1 MSLPVSPLRAGRV
14 LALAAL
20 TACAAAPESGA
31 SRVGA
36 WSLDAPQD
44 APPDAARPAART
56 PAAADEL
63 PSADAPVEAWV
74 AYAERHSPGLSAARE
89 RWQAARQAVQE
100 AGARP
105 DPRLRIGVML
115 DHVQTR
121 TGPME
126 GQYGIEQ
133 AFPWFGTLDAAE
145 QRAAQ
150 EAEAVREEYEAA
162 RLLVSER
169 VRRALHELAWLERA
183 LAVADGHRALVAQ
196 WEQVARSR
204 YASGSAGQADV
215 LRAQVELGKLEDRS
229 QTLADLRG
237 PFVARLN
244 AALGRPAG
252 APVDPPSDP
261 YPVPGAIDEAALR
274 DGLPASSPALRARAR
289 AVLAAD
295 ASIELAD
302 AAYYPDF
309 ALGLE
314 YTSIGRASMPVDGS
328 GDDALAVTLGIDL
341 PLWRGRLDA
350 GLARAR
356 AERSAAVASA
366 ADERLALGA
375 ELAMTLYELRDAD
388 RRLALFRD
396 GLVAKGRQ
404 ALAAVSAAYSAGEAS
419 LLELVDSQ
427 RELLE
432 FELSAAR
439 AETDRGNALIHA
451 ESLTGVTLH
460 EEVLP

>member
-1 MSLPVSPLRAGRV
+1 
-14 LALAAL
+14 
-20 TACAAAPESGA
+20 
-31 SRVGA
+31 
-36 WSLDAPQD
+36 
-44 APPDAARPAART
+44 
-56 PAAADEL
+56 
-63 PSADAPVEAWV
+63 
-74 AYAERHSPGLSAARE
+74 
-89 RWQAARQAVQE
+89 
-100 AGARP
+100 
-105 DPRLRIGVML
+105 
-115 DHVQTR
+115 
-121 TGPME
+121 
-126 GQYGIEQ
+126 
-133 AFPWFGTLDAAE
+133 
-145 QRAAQ
+145 
-150 EAEAVREEYEAA
+150 
-162 RLLVSER
+162 
-169 VRRALHELAWLERA
+169 
-183 LAVADGHRALVAQ
+183 
-196 WEQVARSR
+196 
-204 YASGSAGQADV
+204 
-215 LRAQVELGKLEDRS
+215 
-229 QTLADLRG
+229 
-237 PFVARLN
+237 
-244 AALGRPAG
+244 
-252 APVDPPSDP
+252 
-261 YPVPGAIDEAALR
+261 
-274 DGLPASSPALRARAR
+274 
-289 AVLAAD
+289 
-295 ASIELAD
+295 
-302 AAYYPDF
+302 
-309 ALGLE
+309 
-314 YTSIGRASMPVDGS
+314 MPVDGS

>member
-1 MSLPVSPLRAGRV
+1 
-14 LALAAL
+14 
-20 TACAAAPESGA
+20 
-31 SRVGA
+31 
-36 WSLDAPQD
+36 
-44 APPDAARPAART
+44 
-56 PAAADEL
+56 
-63 PSADAPVEAWV
+63 
-74 AYAERHSPGLSAARE
+74 
-89 RWQAARQAVQE
+89 
-100 AGARP
+100 
-105 DPRLRIGVML
+105 
-115 DHVQTR
+115 
-121 TGPME
+121 
-126 GQYGIEQ
+126 
-133 AFPWFGTLDAAE
+133 
-145 QRAAQ
+145 
-150 EAEAVREEYEAA
+150 
-162 RLLVSER
+162 
-169 VRRALHELAWLERA
+169 
-183 LAVADGHRALVAQ
+183 
-196 WEQVARSR
+196 
-204 YASGSAGQADV
+204 
-215 LRAQVELGKLEDRS
+215 VELGKLEDRS